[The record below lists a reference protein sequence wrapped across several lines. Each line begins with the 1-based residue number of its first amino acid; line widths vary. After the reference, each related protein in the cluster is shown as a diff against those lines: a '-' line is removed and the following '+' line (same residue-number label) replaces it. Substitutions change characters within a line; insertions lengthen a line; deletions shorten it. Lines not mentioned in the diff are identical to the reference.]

1 MYHIDNPSFGAVI
14 FRRTFPEIRNK
25 GGLLDESFA
34 LYPSIGATLKE
45 SFLEWSFPSGSTVKF
60 SHLQHEKDVFSFQG
74 SQIPLICFDELT
86 HFTDKQFWYLL
97 SRNRSVCGVKPYI
110 RATCNPNADSWVAD
124 LINWWIGEDGFPI
137 PERSGKVRWF
147 VRIGGELIWS
157 SSYDELRDLYPDIE
171 PKSLTFI
178 PAKISDN
185 RILLEK
191 DPGYLANLQALH
203 PIDRARLLD
212 GNWKIRNDS
221 GAFINRSFFE
231 IVEDFPDTGT
241 IVRAWDMAGT
251 EKHLKNDP
259 DYTCGV
265 KMLKSGNAYYV
276 LDVIQVQISA
286 AQVNDLILRTAL
298 NDGVGCKVRFEI
310 EPGSA
315 GKINASTLTK
325 MLVGYDAAGIRSQG
339 DKLTRAKG
347 FATAAA
353 NGQVKLVRAAW
364 CDRYLSELHNI
375 PDSPHD
381 DQLDSSALA
390 FNELSKA
397 PNKNASGAISYTTW

>member
-1 MYHIDNPSFGAVI
+1 PS
-14 FRRTFPEIRNK
+14 
-25 GGLLDESFA
+25 
-34 LYPSIGATLKE
+34 GATIR
-45 SFLEWSFPSGSTVKF
+45 FA
-60 SHLQHEKDVFSFQG
+60 HLQHEKNIYDWQG
-74 SQIPLICFDELT
+74 SQLARIGFDELT
-86 HFTDKQFWYLL
+86 HYTQKQFFYLL
-97 SRNRSVCGVKPYI
+97 SRNRSTSAIAPQI
-110 RATCNPNADSWVAD
+110 RGTCNPDADSWVAK
-124 LINWWIGEDGFPI
+124 LISWWIDDDGYPI
-137 PERSGKVRWF
+137 SERSGVLRYF
-147 VRIGGELIWS
+147 VRQGDEMRYADSIVELQES
-157 SSYDELRDLYPDIE
+157 FPNLQ

-178 PAKISDN
+178 PSSIFDNKIGLS
-185 RILLEK
+185 K

-203 PIDRARLLD
+203 PVDRARLLE
-212 GNWKIRNDS
+212 GNWKIRTDS

-265 KMLKSGNAYYV
+265 KMLKSGNLYYV

-353 NGQVKLVRAAW
+353 NSQVKLVRAAW

-375 PDSPHD
+375 PESPHD
-381 DQLDSSALA
+381 DQLDASAICY
-390 FNELSKA
+390 NELSKPSIITPQA
-397 PNKNASGAISYTTW
+397 KSYRTW